1 MTGRPDVF
9 DDHDDALPGDLQA
22 QFDELATRHRADPP
36 SDVLRA
42 ADAEALP
49 PPEQASIAAGLA
61 ASQWQQAVVRS
72 TTAASEEA
80 TLDPESA
87 DRLLARIRHGVE
99 AHDVARRAAIRWRVF
114 GVIGFA
120 AALVLLTTAVVIR
133 RPVPQ
138 PAPGEAPSLPSPT
151 AASMPPAFRIPLA
164 PAPVKLTARALVL
177 RSDGEQAAFVDEAAP
192 AFDAYRAGDYHTA
205 AEVFAR
211 VAPQYPASVEVPFYL
226 GVSRLM
232 TDDAPAAA
240 QALQAARALD
250 DPSFRDDV
258 AWYLA
263 IAAERSGDVASARAS
278 LAVLCTGSSP
288 YAARACDAATALREP

>member
-1 MTGRPDVF
+1 
-9 DDHDDALPGDLQA
+9 
-22 QFDELATRHRADPP
+22 
-36 SDVLRA
+36 
-42 ADAEALP
+42 
-49 PPEQASIAAGLA
+49 
-61 ASQWQQAVVRS
+61 
-72 TTAASEEA
+72 
-80 TLDPESA
+80 
-87 DRLLARIRHGVE
+87 
-99 AHDVARRAAIRWRVF
+99 
-114 GVIGFA
+114 
-120 AALVLLTTAVVIR
+120 
-133 RPVPQ
+133 
-138 PAPGEAPSLPSPT
+138 
-151 AASMPPAFRIPLA
+151 
-164 PAPVKLTARALVL
+164 
-177 RSDGEQAAFVDEAAP
+177 FVDEAAP

-288 YAARACDAATALREP
+288 HAAPACDAATALREP